1 MREIDGVLVL
11 QGMEYREGEIA
22 REVARAPIFVAD
34 FDFREHEITKK
45 IINQKTLNIMITNLN
60 LMEGQEDLRIVEHLD
75 MQKLPES
82 VQQMLSLASTPE
94 EQDILLMATLAA
106 ASACVPNL
114 YFTYG
119 PTGKKY
125 YANLQCFILAAAA
138 SGKGIANQA
147 LEMVRVIDEQYPMLI
162 AGDST
167 LPAWYKA
174 LEEQGGCGY
183 MHESEGSVITD
194 IWKSGAANYN
204 TALRKAAEHEP
215 ISRNRVKGASEI
227 KDPRL
232 SMLLTGTF
240 GQYKALVPSVENG
253 YFSRLL
259 TVVIKGTN
267 GFDKRYVCSKGGQSA
282 IPKIVGQR
290 LLRVYEQL
298 TQSQEREWSLTKS
311 QKERLGEHLETE
323 YGTLI
328 GLLGDNFHSAVIRV
342 AVQIE
347 RIAMILSALRIQST
361 EYRTQTELN
370 SDEMDEESRI
380 ISGKTDEAKS
390 GDKNIAERRN
400 ILVCRD
406 EDYETAE
413 MIGNKMLMHMAA
425 AYRMIDGDAQE
436 CVPEIKPIDQRK
448 VVFEQLKTEYNHG
461 DLAEEAK
468 RQGISKRTVER
479 WNLIWIENGLVEK
492 TNHGQYRK
500 VA

>member
-1 MREIDGVLVL
+1 
-11 QGMEYREGEIA
+11 ME
-22 REVARAPIFVAD
+22 
-34 FDFREHEITKK
+34 K
-45 IINQKTLNIMITNLN
+45 IHSFTC
-60 LMEGQEDLRIVEHLD
+60 EGQENLRIVEHLD
-75 MQKLPES
+75 MHKLPES
-82 VQQMLSLASTPE
+82 VQQMISLASTPE
-94 EQDILLMATLAA
+94 EQDIILMATLAA

-147 LEMVRVIDEQYPMLI
+147 LEMARVIDEQYPMLI

-167 LPAWYKA
+167 LAAFYKA
-174 LEEQGGCGY
+174 LEAQDGCGY
-183 MHESEGSVITD
+183 LHESEGSVITD
-194 IWKSGAANYN
+194 IWKAGAANYN

-227 KDPRL
+227 KNPKL

-267 GFDKRYVCSKGGQSA
+267 PFDKRYVSAKGGQSA
-282 IPKIVGQR
+282 VPKIVGNR
-290 LLRVYEQL
+290 LLRTYETL
-298 TQSQEREWSLTKS
+298 MNAGEREWSLTDA

-328 GLLGDNFHSAVIRV
+328 GLLGDNFHSAVIRM

-347 RIAMILSALRIQST
+347 RIAMILTAMRSESGESYSPET
-361 EYRTQTELN
+361 EER
-370 SDEMDEESRI
+370 SRI
-380 ISGKTDEAKS
+380 VSGTTNKAF
-390 GDKNIAERRN
+390 
-400 ILVCRD
+400 LCCD

-413 MIGNKMLMHMAA
+413 MIGNKLLLHMAA
-425 AYRMIDGDAQE
+425 AYRMIDGDAQDV
-436 CVPEIKPIDQRK
+436 VPEIKPIDQRK
-448 VVFEQLKTEYNHG
+448 VLFEQLKGEYSHG

-468 RQGISKRTVER
+468 RQGVSKRTVER
-479 WNLIWIENGLVEK
+479 WNLSWIENGLVEK

-500 VA
+500 IA

>member
-1 MREIDGVLVL
+1 
-11 QGMEYREGEIA
+11 
-22 REVARAPIFVAD
+22 
-34 FDFREHEITKK
+34 
-45 IINQKTLNIMITNLN
+45 MIKDLN

-75 MQKLPES
+75 MHKLPES
-82 VQQMLSLASTPE
+82 VQQMVALASTPE
-94 EQDILLMATLAA
+94 EQDIILMATLAA

-167 LPAWYKA
+167 LPAFYKA

-194 IWKSGAANYN
+194 IWKSSAANYN

-227 KDPRL
+227 KNPRL

-259 TVVIKGTN
+259 TVVIRGTN
-267 GFDKRYVCSKGGQSA
+267 GFDKRYVSSKGGQSV

-290 LLRVYEQL
+290 LLRTYEAL
-298 TQSQEREWSLTKS
+298 MNGGEREWSLTDA

-328 GLLGDNFHSAVIRV
+328 GLLGDNFHSAVIRM

-347 RIAMILSALRIQST
+347 RMAMVLTAMRIQNT
-361 EYRTQTELN
+361 EYRIQTE
-370 SDEMDEESRI
+370 SDSELMNE
-380 ISGKTDEAKS
+380 K
-390 GDKNIAERRN
+390 
-400 ILVCRD
+400 ILCTD

-413 MIGNKMLMHMAA
+413 MIGNKMLLHMAA
-425 AYRMIDGDAQE
+425 AYRMIDGDAQDV
-436 CVPEIKPIDQRK
+436 VPEIKPLDQRK
-448 VVFEQLKTEYNHG
+448 VLFEQLKTEYSHG

-468 RQGISKRTVER
+468 RQGVSKRTVER
-479 WNLIWIENGLVEK
+479 WNLSWIEIGLVEK

>member
-1 MREIDGVLVL
+1 ML
-11 QGMEYREGEIA
+11 
-22 REVARAPIFVAD
+22 
-34 FDFREHEITKK
+34 
-45 IINQKTLNIMITNLN
+45 TNLN
-60 LMEGQEDLRIVEHLD
+60 SKEGQEDLRIVEHLD

-94 EQDILLMATLAA
+94 ELDIILIATLAA

-138 SGKGIANQA
+138 SGKGIANHA
-147 LEMVRVIDEQYPMLI
+147 LEMARVIDEQYPLLI

-167 LPAWYKA
+167 LAAFYKA
-174 LEEQGGCGY
+174 LEEQGGVGY

-194 IWKSGAANYN
+194 IWRTSAANYN

-215 ISRNRVKGASEI
+215 ISRNRIKGASEI
-227 KDPRL
+227 KNPRL

-267 GFDKRYVCSKGGQSA
+267 PFDKRYVSSKGGQSA
-282 IPKIVGQR
+282 VPKIVGQR
-290 LLRVYEQL
+290 LLRTYEAL
-298 TQSQEREWSLTKS
+298 MNAGEREWSLTDA

-328 GLLGDNFHSAVIRV
+328 GLLGENFHSAVIRM

-347 RIAMILSALRIQST
+347 RIAMIL
-361 EYRTQTELN
+361 
-370 SDEMDEESRI
+370 
-380 ISGKTDEAKS
+380 
-390 GDKNIAERRN
+390 
-400 ILVCRD
+400 
-406 EDYETAE
+406 TA
-413 MIGNKMLMHMAA
+413 MRGGRKP
-425 AYRMIDGDAQE
+425 AYNAGE
-436 CVPEIKPIDQRK
+436 
-448 VVFEQLKTEYNHG
+448 
-461 DLAEEAK
+461 
-468 RQGISKRTVER
+468 
-479 WNLIWIENGLVEK
+479 
-492 TNHGQYRK
+492 
-500 VA
+500 

>member
-1 MREIDGVLVL
+1 
-11 QGMEYREGEIA
+11 
-22 REVARAPIFVAD
+22 
-34 FDFREHEITKK
+34 
-45 IINQKTLNIMITNLN
+45 MIKDLN
-60 LMEGQEDLRIVEHLD
+60 LREGQEDLRIVEHLD

-82 VQQMLSLASTPE
+82 VQEMLSLAATPE
-94 EQDILLMATLAA
+94 EQDIILMATLAA

-114 YFTYG
+114 FFHYG

-167 LPAWYKA
+167 LAAWYKA
-174 LEEQGGCGY
+174 MEEQGGCGY

-194 IWKSGAANYN
+194 IWRNAAANYN
-204 TALRKAAEHEP
+204 TALRKAAEHEA

-227 KDPRL
+227 RNPRL

-259 TVVIKGTN
+259 TVVIRGTN
-267 GFDKRYVCSKGGQSA
+267 PFDKRYVSSKGGQSA
-282 IPKIVGQR
+282 VPKIVGQR
-290 LLRVYEQL
+290 LLRTYERLMEGGEQ
-298 TQSQEREWSLTKS
+298 EWSLTEA

-328 GLLGDNFHSAVIRV
+328 GLLGDNFHSAVVRM

-347 RIAMILSALRIQST
+347 RIAMVLSAMRGGESPHSMRGNEHTEGRIPSGI
-361 EYRTQTELN
+361 
-370 SDEMDEESRI
+370 MEEERKRGAANEEGM
-380 ISGKTDEAKS
+380 SGYYPDAK
-390 GDKNIAERRN
+390 NEV
-400 ILVCRD
+400 ILCRD
-406 EDYETAE
+406 EDYEAAE
-413 MIGNKMLMHMAA
+413 MIGNKMLLHMAA
-425 AYRMIDGDAQE
+425 AYRMIDGEEQE

-448 VVFEQLKTEYNHG
+448 VVYEQLKAEYALG
-461 DLAEEAK
+461 ELIQEAK
-468 RQGISKRTVER
+468 SQGVSRSSAIR
-479 WNLIWIENGLVEK
+479 WNNEWIENGMVTKE
-492 TNHGQYRK
+492 NHGIYRK

>member
-1 MREIDGVLVL
+1 MNEI
-11 QGMEYREGEIA
+11 Q
-22 REVARAPIFVAD
+22 
-34 FDFREHEITKK
+34 
-45 IINQKTLNIMITNLN
+45 NLN
-60 LMEGQEDLRIVEHLD
+60 LEAQEDLRIVNHLD

-82 VQQMLSLASTPE
+82 LQQMLSLATTPE
-94 EQDILLMATLAA
+94 EQDILLMSTLAA

-138 SGKGIANQA
+138 SGKGIAGQA
-147 LEMVRVIDEQYPMLI
+147 LEMVRVLDEQYPMLI

-174 LEEQGGCGY
+174 LASQNGCGY

-215 ISRNRVKGASEI
+215 ISRNRCNGSSEI
-227 KDPRL
+227 KNPRL

-240 GQYKALVPSVENG
+240 NQYRALVPSVENG

-267 GFDKRYVCSKGGQSA
+267 PFDKRYVSSKGGQSA
-282 IPKIVGQR
+282 VPKIVGHR
-290 LLRVYEQL
+290 LLRTYETL
-298 TQSQEREWSLTKS
+298 MNAGEREWSLTDA

-328 GLLGDNFHSAVIRV
+328 GLLGDNFHSAVIRM

-347 RIAMILSALRIQST
+347 RIAMILTAMRGDSTLSRGAGDELRPAS
-361 EYRTQTELN
+361 N
-370 SDEMDEESRI
+370 AGI
-380 ISGKTDEAKS
+380 IDKGIRLQDGTTDERD
-390 GDKNIAERRN
+390 DKDRPYMVDTIY
-400 ILVCRD
+400 CSD
-406 EDYETAE
+406 QDYEAAE
-413 MIGNKMLMHMAA
+413 MIGNKLLLHMAS
-425 AYRMIDGDAQE
+425 AYRMIDGDAQDM
-436 CVPEIKPIDQRK
+436 VPEIKPIDQRK
-448 VVFEQLKTEYNHG
+448 VLFEQLKEEYEHQ
-461 DLAEEAK
+461 DLIKEAK
-468 RQGISKRTVER
+468 LQGISARTAFR
-479 WNLIWIENGLVEK
+479 WNEKWQQEGLIIKVKHGLYK
-492 TNHGQYRK
+492 KAG
-500 VA
+500 

>member
-1 MREIDGVLVL
+1 ML
-11 QGMEYREGEIA
+11 
-22 REVARAPIFVAD
+22 
-34 FDFREHEITKK
+34 K
-45 IINQKTLNIMITNLN
+45 NLN
-60 LMEGQEDLRIVEHLD
+60 WMEGQEDLRIVEHLE

-82 VQQMLSLASTPE
+82 VQQMISLASTPE
-94 EQDILLMATLAA
+94 EQDIILMATLAA

-125 YANLQCFILAAAA
+125 SANLQCFILAAAA

-147 LEMVRVIDEQYPMLI
+147 LEMVRVIDERYPMLI

-167 LPAWYKA
+167 LPAFYKA

-194 IWKSGAANYN
+194 IWKNSAANYN

-227 KDPRL
+227 KNPRL

-259 TVVIKGTN
+259 TVVIRGTN
-267 GFDKRYVCSKGGQSA
+267 PFDKRYVSSKGGQSV
-282 IPKIVGQR
+282 IPKQVGLR
-290 LLRVYEQL
+290 LLRTYEQL
-298 TQSQEREWSLTKS
+298 MNAGEREWSLTDA

-328 GLLGDNFHSAVIRV
+328 GLLGDNFHSAVVRM

-347 RIAMILSALRIQST
+347 RMAMVLSAMRLEPSAISHQHSAFLCTEKPSAISRQPSGEEKPESNSGATDEGHRIQSL
-361 EYRTQTELN
+361 QT
-370 SDEMDEESRI
+370 DK
-380 ISGKTDEAKS
+380 GWFCTDE
-390 GDKNIAERRN
+390 DF
-400 ILVCRD
+400 
-406 EDYETAE
+406 ETAE
-413 MIGNKMLMHMAA
+413 IIGNKLLLHMAA

-436 CVPEIKPIDQRK
+436 VVPEIKPLDQRK
-448 VVFEQLKTEYNHG
+448 VLFEQLKPEYK
-461 DLAEEAK
+461 LQELITEAK
-468 RQGISKRTVER
+468 SQGISRATVIR
-479 WNLIWIENGLVEK
+479 WNDAWQEQGMVSKIEYG
-492 TNHGQYRK
+492 HYRK
-500 VA
+500 AC

>member
-1 MREIDGVLVL
+1 
-11 QGMEYREGEIA
+11 
-22 REVARAPIFVAD
+22 
-34 FDFREHEITKK
+34 
-45 IINQKTLNIMITNLN
+45 MIKNLN
-60 LMEGQEDLRIVEHLD
+60 LTEVQEDLRIVEHLD

-82 VQQMLSLASTPE
+82 VQQMIGLAATPE
-94 EQDILLMATLAA
+94 ERDIILMATLTA

-147 LEMVRVIDEQYPMLI
+147 LEMVRVLDEQYPMLI

-167 LPAWYKA
+167 LAAFYKA
-174 LEEQGGCGY
+174 LEEQNGCGY

-194 IWKSGAANYN
+194 IWKNAAANYN

-227 KDPRL
+227 KNPRL

-259 TVVIKGTN
+259 TVVIPGAN
-267 GFDKRYVCSKGGQSA
+267 GFDKRYVSSKGTQSA
-282 IPKIVGQR
+282 VPKIVGQR
-290 LLRVYEQL
+290 LLRTYAALMEGG
-298 TQSQEREWSLTKS
+298 EREWSLTDA

-328 GLLGDNFHSAVIRV
+328 GLLGDNFHSAVIRM

-347 RIAMILSALRIQST
+347 RIAMILSAMRGNFS
-361 EYRTQTELN
+361 EC
-370 SDEMDEESRI
+370 
-380 ISGKTDEAKS
+380 TD
-390 GDKNIAERRN
+390 D
-400 ILVCRD
+400 
-406 EDYETAE
+406 DYETAE
-413 MIGNKMLMHMAA
+413 FIGNKLLLHMAS
-425 AYRMIDGDAQE
+425 AYRMINGDAQDV
-436 CVPEIKPIDQRK
+436 VPEIKPIDQRK
-448 VVFEQLKTEYNHG
+448 VLFEQLKTEYK
-461 DLAEEAK
+461 LQELISEAK
-468 RQGISKRTVER
+468 MQGISRRSAIR
-479 WNLIWIENGLVEK
+479 WNDSWQENGMVLK
-492 TNHGQYRK
+492 TDYGHYKK
-500 VA
+500 VG

>member
-1 MREIDGVLVL
+1 
-11 QGMEYREGEIA
+11 
-22 REVARAPIFVAD
+22 
-34 FDFREHEITKK
+34 
-45 IINQKTLNIMITNLN
+45 MIQNLN
-60 LMEGQEDLRIVEHLD
+60 SSEGQEDLRIVELLD

-82 VQQMLSLASTPE
+82 VQQMVSLASTPE
-94 EQDILLMATLAA
+94 EKDIILMATLAA

-114 YFTYG
+114 YFRYG

-167 LPAWYKA
+167 LAAWYKA
-174 LEEQGGCGY
+174 LEAQGGVGY

-194 IWKSGAANYN
+194 IWKTSAANYN

-227 KDPRL
+227 KNPRL

-240 GQYKALVPSVENG
+240 GQYKGLVPSVENG

-267 GFDKRYVCSKGGQSA
+267 GFDKRYVNSKGGQSA
-282 IPKIVGQR
+282 VPKIVGQR
-290 LLRVYEQL
+290 MLRTYEQL
-298 TQSQEREWSLTKS
+298 MSAGEREWSLTDA
-311 QKERLGEHLETE
+311 QKGRLGEHLETE
-323 YGTLI
+323 YATLV
-328 GLLGDNFHSAVIRV
+328 GLLGENFHSAVVRM

-347 RIAMILSALRIQST
+347 RIAMVLSAMRGNMP
-361 EYRTQTELN
+361 ELN
-370 SDEMDEESRI
+370 SGS
-380 ISGKTDEAKS
+380 TDKVFLCA
-390 GDKNIAERRN
+390 
-400 ILVCRD
+400 D

-413 MIGNKMLMHMAA
+413 MIGNKMLLHMAA
-425 AYRMIDGDAQE
+425 AYRMIDGDAQDV
-436 CVPEIKPIDQRK
+436 VPEIKPLDQRK
-448 VVFEQLKTEYNHG
+448 VVFEQLKAEYSLGELINEAKSQGVSRSSAIRWNNQWIEQGLINKENHG
-461 DLAEEAK
+461 NYK
-468 RQGISKRTVER
+468 
-479 WNLIWIENGLVEK
+479 
-492 TNHGQYRK
+492 K

>member
-1 MREIDGVLVL
+1 
-11 QGMEYREGEIA
+11 
-22 REVARAPIFVAD
+22 
-34 FDFREHEITKK
+34 
-45 IINQKTLNIMITNLN
+45 
-60 LMEGQEDLRIVEHLD
+60 MEGQEDLRIVEHLD
-75 MQKLPES
+75 SSSLPES
-82 VQQMLSLASTPE
+82 VQQMISLASTPE
-94 EQDILLMATLAA
+94 EQDIILMATLAA

-167 LPAWYKA
+167 LPAFYKA

-194 IWKSGAANYN
+194 IWKSSAANYN
-204 TALRKAAEHEP
+204 TVLRKAAEHEP

-227 KDPRL
+227 KSPRL

-259 TVVIKGTN
+259 TVVIRGTN
-267 GFDKRYVCSKGGQSA
+267 PFDKRYVSSKGGQSV
-282 IPKIVGQR
+282 IPKQVGLR
-290 LLRVYEQL
+290 LLRTYEQL
-298 TQSQEREWSLTKS
+298 MNAGEREWSLTDA

-323 YGTLI
+323 YSTLI
-328 GLLGDNFHSAVIRV
+328 GLLGDNFHSAVIRM

-347 RIAMILSALRIQST
+347 RMAMVLTAMRIQNT
-361 EYRTQTELN
+361 EYRIQTE
-370 SDEMDEESRI
+370 SDSELMNE
-380 ISGKTDEAKS
+380 K
-390 GDKNIAERRN
+390 
-400 ILVCRD
+400 ILCTD

-413 MIGNKMLMHMAA
+413 MIGNKMLLHMAA
-425 AYRMIDGDAQE
+425 AYRMIDGDAQDV
-436 CVPEIKPIDQRK
+436 VPEIKPLDQRK
-448 VVFEQLKTEYNHG
+448 VLFDQLKPEYK
-461 DLAEEAK
+461 LQELITEAK
-468 RQGISKRTVER
+468 SQGISRATVIR
-479 WNLIWIENGLVEK
+479 WNDAWQEQGMVSKIEYG
-492 TNHGQYRK
+492 HYRK
-500 VA
+500 AC

>member
-1 MREIDGVLVL
+1 ML
-11 QGMEYREGEIA
+11 
-22 REVARAPIFVAD
+22 
-34 FDFREHEITKK
+34 K
-45 IINQKTLNIMITNLN
+45 NLN
-60 LMEGQEDLRIVEHLD
+60 LTEEQENLRIVEHLD
-75 MQKLPES
+75 MHKLPES
-82 VQQMLSLASTPE
+82 VQQMISLASTPE
-94 EQDILLMATLAA
+94 EQDIILMATLAA

-114 YFTYG
+114 FFTYG

-167 LPAWYKA
+167 LPAFYKA
-174 LEEQGGCGY
+174 IEEQGGCGY

-194 IWKSGAANYN
+194 IWKNSAANYN

-215 ISRNRVKGASEI
+215 ISRNRVRSASEL
-227 KDPRL
+227 KNPRL

-259 TVVIKGTN
+259 TVVIRGTN
-267 GFDKRYVCSKGGQSA
+267 PFDKRYVSSKGGQSV

-290 LLRVYEQL
+290 LLRTYEQL
-298 TQSQEREWSLTKS
+298 MNAGEREWSLTDA

-328 GLLGDNFHSAVIRV
+328 GLLGENFHSAVVRM

-347 RIAMILSALRIQST
+347 RMAMVLTAMRVQNT
-361 EYRTQTELN
+361 EYRVQNTEYRIQTE
-370 SDEMDEESRI
+370 SDSELMNE
-380 ISGKTDEAKS
+380 K
-390 GDKNIAERRN
+390 
-400 ILVCRD
+400 ILCAD

-413 MIGNKMLMHMAA
+413 MIGNKLLLHMAS
-425 AYRMIDGDAQE
+425 AYRMIDGDAQDV
-436 CVPEIKPIDQRK
+436 VPEIKPLDQRK
-448 VVFEQLKTEYNHG
+448 VLFDQLKTEYSHG

-468 RQGISKRTVER
+468 RQGVSKRTVER
-479 WNLIWIENGLVEK
+479 WNLSWIEIGIVEK

>member
-1 MREIDGVLVL
+1 
-11 QGMEYREGEIA
+11 
-22 REVARAPIFVAD
+22 
-34 FDFREHEITKK
+34 
-45 IINQKTLNIMITNLN
+45 MIKDLN

-75 MQKLPES
+75 MHKLPES
-82 VQQMLSLASTPE
+82 VQQMVALASTPE
-94 EQDILLMATLAA
+94 EQDIILMATLAA

-167 LPAWYKA
+167 LPAFYKA

-194 IWKSGAANYN
+194 IWKNSAANYN

-227 KDPRL
+227 KNPRL

-259 TVVIKGTN
+259 TVVIRGTN
-267 GFDKRYVCSKGGQSA
+267 PFDKRYVSSKGGQSV
-282 IPKIVGQR
+282 IPKQVGLR
-290 LLRVYEQL
+290 LLRTYEQL
-298 TQSQEREWSLTKS
+298 MNAGEREWSLTNA

-328 GLLGDNFHSAVIRV
+328 GLLGDNFHSAVVRM

-347 RIAMILSALRIQST
+347 RMAMVLTAMRGNMPEYNSGIMDGGGSRLPDGTTNERIHCK
-361 EYRTQTELN
+361 E
-370 SDEMDEESRI
+370 
-380 ISGKTDEAKS
+380 
-390 GDKNIAERRN
+390 
-400 ILVCRD
+400 
-406 EDYETAE
+406 EDYEAAE
-413 MIGNKMLMHMAA
+413 MIGNKMLLHMAA
-425 AYRMIDGDAQE
+425 AYRMIDGDAQDV
-436 CVPEIKPIDQRK
+436 VPEIKPLDQRK
-448 VVFEQLKTEYNHG
+448 VLFEQLKTEYSHG

-468 RQGISKRTVER
+468 RQGVSKRTVER
-479 WNLIWIENGLVEK
+479 WNLSWIEIGLVEK